1 MRLLNKFFFLCSE
14 IWENISLSKK
24 KLFYIYI
31 LLSIFIAIIDFIS
44 ITSLM
49 NIVSY
54 ASGNGITSKDK
65 INLLINIKEYS
76 DKDLFASLSFLFLS
90 ITVISILFRYI
101 HGLVNAKISHGVIYE
116 FNQIIF
122 KKLVY
127 LNLLNNK
134 YVNINSVTSNLSK
147 IEDIRNVIIYGLTA
161 ISSALIGFAILV
173 TLLFIDIKITFF
185 SLLFFLIIYLSIIL
199 SFKKKMT
206 IISKDISENIG
217 LKVNILSS
225 LLNNMRNVIIDNLQF
240 TFLKRFSEYDL
251 KITKGSIFL
260 GIVSFVPSVIIINLL
275 SIILV
280 GYLFFLVSAGHNF
293 LTDVGKIVAIAYG
306 AQKLNPLINAIYL
319 AISRTAGSYY
329 NIKSVINFIRLIKA
343 QKKISIPKKKEVEP
357 SQLLSKSIVNFEK
370 NIKLEKI
377 SFKHNTNQKLIIN
390 LDLLINKKDKIII
403 LGESG
408 SGKSTIL
415 DILTGLI
422 KPDKGLIRLDNIKI
436 DEKNLK
442 SYQKKISLITQNIFL
457 EEGTILK
464 NITNTKKYS
473 DVNFE
478 RFKKCCNT
486 AEIWS
491 FIRKHKDKHKMYVSH
506 NGSNLSGGQKQR
518 IAIARALYKNSD
530 ILVFDETTSEIDFKI
545 EEKIF
550 NNLSKNESD
559 KTIIFVT
566 HKVRKMNF
574 FNKNPFVVVLLYYY
588 PL

>member
-1 MRLLNKFFFLCSE
+1 MRLLNKFIFLCSE
-14 IWENISLSKK
+14 IWKNISLSKK

-31 LLSIFIAIIDFIS
+31 LLSVFIAIIDFIS

-76 DKDLFASLSFLFLS
+76 DKDLFAYLSFLFLS

-122 KKLVY
+122 KRLIY

-147 IEDIRNVIIYGLTA
+147 IEDIRNIIIYGLTA
-161 ISSALIGFAILV
+161 ISSALIGFGILV

-185 SLLFFLIIYLSIIL
+185 SLLFFSIIYLSIIL

-206 IISKDISENIG
+206 KISKDISENIG

-225 LLNNMRNVIIDNLQF
+225 LLNNIRNVIIDNLQF

-306 AQKLNPLINAIYL
+306 AQKLVPIFQQVFVAWSNYNGSEKLFIDVLEYL
-319 AISRTAGSYY
+319 
-329 NIKSVINFIRLIKA
+329 NKKSNEEVYDESKNNFNF
-343 QKKISIPKKKEVEP
+343 
-357 SQLLSKSIVNFEK
+357 SKSI
-370 NIKLEKI
+370 
-377 SFKHNTNQKLIIN
+377 KLIDVSFGYDDHTLFDNIS
-390 LDLLINKKDKIII
+390 LEIKKGDRICLK
-403 LGESG
+403 GESG
-408 SGKSTIL
+408 VGKSTL
-415 DILTGLI
+415 TDIIIGFLQPQSGKVMFDDIDSKNISPNYI
-422 KPDKGLIRLDNIKI
+422 K
-436 DEKNLK
+436 
-442 SYQKKISLITQNIFL
+442 SLISNVPQNIFISNKSIL
-457 EEGTILK
+457 ENIAPGLKIDAIDLNKINKIVKQVSIEEWINSLENGLNTIL
-464 NITNTKKYS
+464 Y
-473 DVNFE
+473 E
-478 RFKKCCNT
+478 
-486 AEIWS
+486 
-491 FIRKHKDKHKMYVSH
+491 
-506 NGSNLSGGQKQR
+506 NGKNLSGGQKQR
-518 IAIARALYKNSD
+518 IGIARSLYKD
-530 ILVFDETTSEIDFKI
+530 PEIIIFDEATSSLDSETEIKI
-545 EEKIF
+545 IKTI
-550 NNLSKNESD
+550 NNISTD
-559 KTIIFVT
+559 ITIIFIT
-566 HKVRKMNF
+566 HDENFSANYNKSFKLIDRKL
-574 FNKNPFVVVLLYYY
+574 KKIY
-588 PL
+588 